1 MSKEDIIMNAVFL
14 GILTLSILMSIHM
27 INNDI
32 EPGTDPYWPET
43 FEPYPEPDW
52 EDSDEWHEIWY
63 NKIDT
68 NSNGEADDIEN
79 RPKPRYPDCGMGGE
93 YDYEEEIFHFDYHGK
108 EGKSEYGEYEYNK
121 WMEIQ

>member
-68 NSNGEADDIEN
+68 NSNGEADET
-79 RPKPRYPDCGMGGE
+79 E
-93 YDYEEEIFHFDYHGK
+93 HYEYHGK
-108 EGKSEYGEYEYNK
+108 EGKSEYGEYEPNKCLKWGEDSYSK